1 MLVLSRRA
9 GESIQIGDNITITV
23 VKTGPNVRIGIDA
36 PKDIVVLRKELA
48 DAHSHLVDRSG
59 VQCHL
64 LSVLSG
70 SHSRVDLDGHQD
82 DVRGLIAGE
91 NSPL

>member
-9 GESIQIGDNITITV
+9 GESIQIGDDITITV
-23 VKTGPNVRIGIDA
+23 VKSGHNVRIGIDA
-36 PKDIVVLRKELA
+36 PKGVVVLRKEIA
-48 DAHSHLVDRSG
+48 DANSCLADRSG
-59 VQCHL
+59 DQCHML
-64 LSVLSG
+64 AVFSG
-70 SHSRVDLDGHQD
+70 HHSRVDLDGNPH